1 VHPAPAAAARH
12 RSARRPASC
21 VPGQTGLVTSHT
33 GSSSGRD
40 KAVLYAKL
48 VPDNVRNKAGAVT
61 LPAHASG
68 PSDGG
73 KLAASVARRL
83 QMMIAAK
90 GFPVGQVIGTEPGL
104 MLEHGVSRAVFREAV
119 RLLEQDGVAQM
130 RRGPGGGLVVTAP
143 RASSV
148 ARAAALHLQFF
159 GAGADDIF
167 EARTALELQTADL
180 AAQRIDEKGIDLLR
194 AAVDEEAEQQDES
207 GHLGSSHIHLVIAE
221 LTGNPALRLF
231 VEVLARLTP
240 GIAPADPAAAAA
252 RQADVRH
259 AHGRIVDA
267 IVAGDSS
274 LARHRMLR
282 HLQGIGSYLQEIER
296 RPAPRKPE

>member
-1 VHPAPAAAARH
+1 
-12 RSARRPASC
+12 
-21 VPGQTGLVTSHT
+21 
-33 GSSSGRD
+33 
-40 KAVLYAKL
+40 
-48 VPDNVRNKAGAVT
+48 
-61 LPAHASG
+61 
-68 PSDGG
+68 
-73 KLAASVARRL
+73 
-83 QMMIAAK
+83 MMIAAK

-104 MLEHGVSRAVFREAV
+104 MLELGVSRAVFREAV
-119 RLLEQDGVAQM
+119 RLLEQDEVAQM

-143 RASSV
+143 SASSV
-148 ARAAALHLQFF
+148 ARAGALHLQFF

-167 EARTALELQTADL
+167 EARSALELQTADL

-194 AAVDEEAEQQDES
+194 AALEDEAELQDEAGLQDES
-207 GHLGSSHIHLVIAE
+207 GPLGASHIHLVIAE

-240 GIAPADPAAAAA
+240 GITPADPAVAAA

-259 AHGRIVDA
+259 AHERIVDA

-282 HLQGIGSYLQEIER
+282 HLQDVGSNLQEIER
-296 RPAPRKPE
+296 RSAPSAPE

>member
-1 VHPAPAAAARH
+1 MAGLAR
-12 RSARRPASC
+12 
-21 VPGQTGLVTSHT
+21 PG
-33 GSSSGRD
+33 RE
-40 KAVLYAKL
+40 KPVLYTKL
-48 VPDNVRNKAGAVT
+48 VPDNVRNKSGALT
-61 LPAHASG
+61 LPAHAG
-68 PSDGG
+68 APKDGG
-73 KLAASVARRL
+73 KLAGTVARRL
-83 QMMIAAK
+83 QMMIAAR

-104 MLEHGVSRAVFREAV
+104 MLELGVSRAVFREAV
-119 RLLEQDGVAQM
+119 RLLEQDEVAQM

-180 AAQRIDEKGIDLLR
+180 AAQRIDEKGIDMLR
-194 AAVDEEAEQQDES
+194 AALEEEAELQDEG
-207 GHLGSSHIHLVIAE
+207 GHLGSSHIHLIIAE
-221 LTGNPALRLF
+221 LTGNPALSLF

-240 GIAPADPAAAAA
+240 GIPPADPAAAAA

-259 AHGRIVDA
+259 AHERIVEA

-296 RPAPRKPE
+296 SPAPPDAE

>member
-1 VHPAPAAAARH
+1 
-12 RSARRPASC
+12 
-21 VPGQTGLVTSHT
+21 
-33 GSSSGRD
+33 
-40 KAVLYAKL
+40 
-48 VPDNVRNKAGAVT
+48 VT
-61 LPAHASG
+61 LPTHVDG
-68 PSDGG
+68 PKDGG
-73 KLAASVARRL
+73 KLAGSIARRL
-83 QMMIAAK
+83 QMMIAAR

-104 MLEHGVSRAVFREAV
+104 MLELGVSRAVFREAV
-119 RLLEQDGVAQM
+119 RLLEQDEVAHM

-159 GAGADDIF
+159 GARADDIF

-180 AAQRIDEKGIDLLR
+180 AAQRIDEKGIDMLR
-194 AAVDEEAEQQDES
+194 AALEEEAELQDEG
-207 GHLGSSHIHLVIAE
+207 GHLGSSHIHLIIAE

-240 GIAPADPAAAAA
+240 GIPPADPAAAAA

-259 AHGRIVDA
+259 AHERIVEA

-296 RPAPRKPE
+296 NPAPREPE

>member
-1 VHPAPAAAARH
+1 M
-12 RSARRPASC
+12 
-21 VPGQTGLVTSHT
+21 
-33 GSSSGRD
+33 
-40 KAVLYAKL
+40 
-48 VPDNVRNKAGAVT
+48 T
-61 LPAHASG
+61 LPAYVSG
-68 PSDGG
+68 PKEGG
-73 KLAASVARRL
+73 KLAGSVARRL

-104 MLEHGVSRAVFREAV
+104 MLELGVSRAVFREAV
-119 RLLEQDGVAQM
+119 RLLEQDEVARM

-143 RASSV
+143 SASSV

-194 AAVDEEAEQQDES
+194 AALEQEAELQDES
-207 GHLGSSHIHLVIAE
+207 GHLGSGHIHLVIAE

-240 GIAPADPAAAAA
+240 GILPADPAAAAA
-252 RQADVRH
+252 RRADARH

-274 LARHRMLR
+274 MARHRMLR
-282 HLQGIGSYLQEIER
+282 HLQEIGSYLQEIER
-296 RPAPRKPE
+296 RPAPRT

>member
-1 VHPAPAAAARH
+1 
-12 RSARRPASC
+12 
-21 VPGQTGLVTSHT
+21 
-33 GSSSGRD
+33 
-40 KAVLYAKL
+40 
-48 VPDNVRNKAGAVT
+48 
-61 LPAHASG
+61 
-68 PSDGG
+68 
-73 KLAASVARRL
+73 
-83 QMMIAAK
+83 MMIAAK
-90 GFPVGQVIGTEPGL
+90 GFPVGEVIGTEPGL
-104 MLEHGVSRAVFREAV
+104 MLELGVSRAVFREAV

-180 AAQRIDEKGIDLLR
+180 AAQRIDRSGIDMLR
-194 AAVDEEAEQQDES
+194 AAVVEEAELQDES

-231 VEVLARLTP
+231 VEVMTWLTP
-240 GIAPADPAAAAA
+240 AIPPSDPAAAAE

-259 AHGRIVDA
+259 AHERIAEA

-282 HLQGIGSYLQEIER
+282 HLEGISSYLQEIER
-296 RPAPRKPE
+296 RPAPREPE

>member
-1 VHPAPAAAARH
+1 M
-12 RSARRPASC
+12 
-21 VPGQTGLVTSHT
+21 
-33 GSSSGRD
+33 
-40 KAVLYAKL
+40 
-48 VPDNVRNKAGAVT
+48 T
-61 LPAHASG
+61 LPAHADG
-68 PSDGG
+68 PQDGG
-73 KLAASVARRL
+73 KLAGSIARRL

-90 GFPVGQVIGTEPGL
+90 GFPVGEVIGTEPGL
-104 MLEHGVSRAVFREAV
+104 MLELGVSRAVFREAV
-119 RLLEQDGVAQM
+119 RLLEQDEVARM

-159 GAGADDIF
+159 GARADDIF

-180 AAQRIDEKGIDLLR
+180 AAQRIDEKGIDMLR
-194 AAVDEEAEQQDES
+194 AALEEEVELQDEG
-207 GHLGSSHIHLVIAE
+207 GHLGSSHIHLIIAE

-240 GIAPADPAAAAA
+240 GIPPADPAAAAA

-259 AHGRIVDA
+259 AHERIVEA

-296 RPAPRKPE
+296 SPAPPDAE

>member
-1 VHPAPAAAARH
+1 MGDAR
-12 RSARRPASC
+12 ARW
-21 VPGQTGLVTSHT
+21 
-33 GSSSGRD
+33 SSGRD
-40 KAVLYAKL
+40 KAVLYTKS
-48 VPDNVRNKAGAVT
+48 VPDNVKIKPGAVA
-61 LPAHASG
+61 LPAHVSG
-68 PSDGG
+68 PKDGG
-73 KLAASVARRL
+73 KLAGSVARRL

-90 GFPVGQVIGTEPGL
+90 GFPVGEVIGTEPGL
-104 MLEHGVSRAVFREAV
+104 MLELGVSRAVFREAV
-119 RLLEQDGVAQM
+119 RLLEQDEVARM

-180 AAQRIDEKGIDLLR
+180 AAQRIDEKGIDMLR
-194 AAVDEEAEQQDES
+194 AALEEEAELQDES

-221 LTGNPALRLF
+221 LTGNPALLLF

-240 GIAPADPAAAAA
+240 GIPPADPAAAAT
-252 RQADVRH
+252 RRADVRH
-259 AHGRIVDA
+259 AHGRIVEA

-296 RPAPRKPE
+296 RPAPREPE

>member
-1 VHPAPAAAARH
+1 
-12 RSARRPASC
+12 
-21 VPGQTGLVTSHT
+21 
-33 GSSSGRD
+33 
-40 KAVLYAKL
+40 
-48 VPDNVRNKAGAVT
+48 VT
-61 LPAHASG
+61 LPAHVSG
-68 PSDGG
+68 LKDGG
-73 KLAASVARRL
+73 KLAGSVAQRL

-104 MLEHGVSRAVFREAV
+104 MLELGVSRAVFREAV
-119 RLLEQDGVAQM
+119 RLLEQDEVAQM

-194 AAVDEEAEQQDES
+194 AALEEETELQGES

-231 VEVLARLTP
+231 VEVLALLTP
-240 GIAPADPAAAAA
+240 GITPADPTVAAA

-259 AHGRIVDA
+259 VHGRIVDA

-274 LARHRMLR
+274 VARHRMLR
-282 HLQGIGSYLQEIER
+282 HLQGIGYYLQEIER
-296 RPAPRKPE
+296 RPAPREPE

>member
-1 VHPAPAAAARH
+1 
-12 RSARRPASC
+12 
-21 VPGQTGLVTSHT
+21 
-33 GSSSGRD
+33 
-40 KAVLYAKL
+40 
-48 VPDNVRNKAGAVT
+48 
-61 LPAHASG
+61 
-68 PSDGG
+68 
-73 KLAASVARRL
+73 
-83 QMMIAAK
+83 MMIAAK

-104 MLEHGVSRAVFREAV
+104 MLELGVSRAVFREAV
-119 RLLEQDGVAQM
+119 RLLEQDEVAQM

-143 RASSV
+143 SASSV
-148 ARAAALHLQFF
+148 ARAGALHLQFF

-167 EARTALELQTADL
+167 EARSALELQTADL

-194 AAVDEEAEQQDES
+194 AALEDEAELQDEAGLQDES
-207 GHLGSSHIHLVIAE
+207 GPLGASHIHLVIAE

-240 GIAPADPAAAAA
+240 GITPADPAVAAA

-259 AHGRIVDA
+259 AHERIVDA

-282 HLQGIGSYLQEIER
+282 HLQDVGSNLQEIER
-296 RPAPRKPE
+296 RPAPIEPE

>member
-1 VHPAPAAAARH
+1 VALPGAGVLCAEANRLRMAGLAR
-12 RSARRPASC
+12 
-21 VPGQTGLVTSHT
+21 PGWE
-33 GSSSGRD
+33 
-40 KAVLYAKL
+40 KPVLYTKL
-48 VPDNVRNKAGAVT
+48 VPDNVRNKSGALT
-61 LPAHASG
+61 LPAHAG
-68 PSDGG
+68 APKDGG
-73 KLAASVARRL
+73 KLAGSVARRL
-83 QMMIAAK
+83 QMMIASR

-104 MLEHGVSRAVFREAV
+104 MLELGVSRAVFREAV
-119 RLLEQDGVAQM
+119 RLLEQDEVAQM

-180 AAQRIDEKGIDLLR
+180 AAQRIDEKGIDMLR
-194 AAVDEEAEQQDES
+194 AALEEEAELQDEG
-207 GHLGSSHIHLVIAE
+207 GHLGSSHIHLIIAE
-221 LTGNPALRLF
+221 LTGNPALSLF
-231 VEVLARLTP
+231 VAVMARLTP
-240 GIAPADPAAAAA
+240 GIPPADPAAAAA

-259 AHGRIVDA
+259 AHERIVEA

-296 RPAPRKPE
+296 SPAPPEAE